1 MISKDVEGK
10 PMYMYKFE
18 FAENYINNPNNKP
31 AHQSVDDI
39 VTKFI
44 ASNC

>member
-18 FAENYINNPNNKP
+18 LAENYKNNPNSKQ
-31 AHQSVDDI
+31 AYQSVDDI

>member
-1 MISKDVEGK
+1 
-10 PMYMYKFE
+10 MYMYKFNL
-18 FAENYINNPNNKP
+18 AEDYKNNPDNKQ
-31 AHQSVDDI
+31 AYRDVDEI